1 MRPGLAGTAASH
13 GQVSI
18 LSQLHPV
25 AAGLFNTAQFV
36 IVEQAGAGG
45 RQEEEKEERPHYTY
59 RELIR
64 LALQDRTQLTLANIY
79 QWIRWQHLQQSI

>member
-1 MRPGLAGTAASH
+1 MRPGLAGAVASH

-36 IVEQAGAGG
+36 IVEQAGVGG
-45 RQEEEKEERPHYTY
+45 RQEEEEEEERPHYTY

-79 QWIRWQHLQQSI
+79 QWIR